1 MSRRSRT
8 VNAEA
13 SGGAGILKPG
23 STASPYLCRM
33 SGGVEC
39 TLCRR
44 RLREGAVGA
53 CGMRFNLGGALYTA
67 AYGLST
73 AAESSPMEISQD
85 GVWM

>member
-1 MSRRSRT
+1 
-8 VNAEA
+8 V
-13 SGGAGILKPG
+13 
-23 STASPYLCRM
+23 

-73 AAESSPMEISQD
+73 AAESRPMEISQD